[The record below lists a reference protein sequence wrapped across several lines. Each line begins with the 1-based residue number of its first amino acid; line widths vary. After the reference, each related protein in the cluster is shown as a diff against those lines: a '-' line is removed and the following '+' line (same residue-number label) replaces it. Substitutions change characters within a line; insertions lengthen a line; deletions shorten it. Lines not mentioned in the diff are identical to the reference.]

1 MDDGVFG
8 KLIHTIL
15 SNRCLEKSGEY
26 ILEGFCVQKA
36 GQPSIDLTC
45 TRWKTHREA
54 FS

>member
-1 MDDGVFG
+1 MDDGVLANLYTPSF
-8 KLIHTIL
+8 LTDAW
-15 SNRCLEKSGEY
+15 KSP
-26 ILEGFCVQKA
+26 EGAYWKVSAFKKA